1 MYERHK
7 GKTISRLYY
16 RYSKGYRWM
25 TPPVSSARPWS
36 SWSRGSRILL
46 LLALS
51 SFSVKALDIVG
62 RLIRYGRWRCAL
74 LLAGRSYIALHFDQ
88 YSFAR

>member
-25 TPPVSSARPWS
+25 TPPAPSVRPWS
-36 SWSRGSRILL
+36 SWWRGSSILL
-46 LLALS
+46 LLPSS
-51 SFSVKALDIVG
+51 SFLVKALYAVG
-62 RLIRYGRWRCAL
+62 RLIRYGRWRCVL
-74 LLAGRSYIALHFDQ
+74 LLAERSYIALHFDQ